1 MRCLLYCLISPV
13 VFSDGKICSDQFDR
27 SARLNQIDS
36 HCRIRVIICDS
47 VQSVSSCRLSANMDS
62 KVWVC
67 RPTFCYYVIFVAVFK
82 RIQNCKFQNHI
93 HKIVTTTAKLYLS
106 FYSQY
111 ELKVTVYLAAA
122 NRIKLN
128 GIISGIESNRTVFT
142 LVNRPSLVVLSVA
155 AGDCC
160 NARRLQFS
168 YSCGLVWS
176 FFLCL
181 MVILVAE
188 CHFSAV
194 LL

>member
-1 MRCLLYCLISPV
+1 VRCLLYCLISPV

-128 GIISGIESNRTVFT
+128 QIERNRFWHRIESNCFYFGESPITCGIICSGRW
-142 LVNRPSLVVLSVA
+142 L
-155 AGDCC
+155 
-160 NARRLQFS
+160 LQR
-168 YSCGLVWS
+168 
-176 FFLCL
+176 
-181 MVILVAE
+181 
-188 CHFSAV
+188 
-194 LL
+194 